1 MGRPQAAFYCVC
13 DSRYFLGAV
22 GMLNSLRLL
31 GHDEP
36 VFVLDCGLTE
46 GERRRLAGH
55 ATVVAAPD
63 DSPPW
68 LLKAAA
74 PRDNPADVAVLIDTD
89 LLVTRPLT
97 ELIASAAKGRV
108 VAFRNASDRFFSA
121 WGDLP
126 GLGEA
131 RPRPYV
137 SSSLV
142 SLGGTTGAKVLSL
155 MDGLRDSVDFRRTFW
170 RANDEDYPFLLGD
183 QDVLNAILAT
193 EVDSSRVVELDPR
206 LEAVP
211 PFAGLKVS
219 NEDTL
224 SCSYEDEVE
233 PFVIHHYVTKPWL
246 EPTLPGVYTQLLL
259 RLLRGRDVAIRIPRD
274 ELPPHLQPGVIAG
287 AKRWYR
293 GPLSRRVRALRDQIT
308 RETEPSRN

>member
-1 MGRPQAAFYCVC
+1 MERPPVAFYCVC

-22 GMLNSLRLL
+22 GMLNSLRQL

-46 GERRRLAGH
+46 AQRNRFAGH
-55 ATVVAAPD
+55 ATVIAPPD

-74 PRDNPADVAVLIDTD
+74 PVHTRADVTVLIDTD

-97 ELIASAAKGRV
+97 ELIASAAEGRV
-108 VAFRNASDRFFSA
+108 VAFRNESDRFFSA
-121 WGDLP
+121 WGELP
-126 GLGEA
+126 GLGDA

-142 SLGGTTGAKVLSL
+142 FLGGATGSSVLSL
-155 MDGLRDSVDFRRTFW
+155 MDGLRGRVDFGRTFW
-170 RANDEDYPFLLGD
+170 RANDPDYPYLLGD
-183 QDVLNAILAT
+183 QDLLNAILAT
-193 EVDSSRVVELDPR
+193 EVDPARVTELDPR

-211 PFAGLKVS
+211 PFEGLEVVD
-219 NEDTL
+219 ERTL
-224 SCSYEDEVE
+224 GCRFADGTE
-233 PFVIHHYVTKPWL
+233 PYVVHHYGTKPWL

-259 RLLRGRDVAIRIPRD
+259 RLLRSRDVAIRVSRRD
-274 ELPPHLQPGVIAG
+274 LPLHLQPGVIAG

-293 GPLSRRVRALRDQIT
+293 GPLSERARALRDHIRHQ
-308 RETEPSRN
+308 TEPSGS